1 MRRTYTFAPR
11 DGAEPLSLDFAKI
24 YLDSEHAQALRDAL
38 AHYVCGGGARQA
50 AQLAVGSS
58 HPPLRRANFKAHAA
72 RAGERASAS
81 GIDQRTS
88 AWL

>member
-38 AHYVCGGGARQA
+38 AHYVNAVRAAGGGARQA
-50 AQLAVGSS
+50 A
-58 HPPLRRANFKAHAA
+58 LRGLR
-72 RAGERASAS
+72 
-81 GIDQRTS
+81 
-88 AWL
+88 